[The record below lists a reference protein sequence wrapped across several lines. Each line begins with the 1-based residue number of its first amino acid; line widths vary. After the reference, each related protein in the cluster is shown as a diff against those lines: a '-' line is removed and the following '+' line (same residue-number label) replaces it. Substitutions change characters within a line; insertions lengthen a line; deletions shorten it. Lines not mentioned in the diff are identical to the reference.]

1 MGAKPREHCTIQHSS
16 FSIPHS
22 TLKMDISIFLEPV
35 SEKCFGKAYR
45 PGKQTLG
52 ETMNIYRNEDAF
64 PDLEGVDLAIIGV
77 KEERGAVDNKGCAD
91 GVDYIRKALYPLF
104 NHWPQLHIVDLG
116 NIRIGKELNDTY
128 FAVNQVLTE
137 LLKNK
142 IVPIIIGAGQ
152 DLTYTMYQVYEPT
165 GKLINIAAVDPM
177 FDIGNDQEA
186 LNSHSYLSHIILHQ
200 PNFLFNFTN
209 IGYQSYYVDTE
220 NIELMKQL
228 LFDAYRLGSIRQ
240 NMELTEPLIRNANL
254 LSFDISAV
262 RAADAPGVKN
272 ASPNGFNGEEACRMT
287 RYAGLS
293 YKLSSIGFFE
303 YNPHYDINSR
313 TANLIAEMIWY
324 FIEGFSSRQD
334 DIPTYGSNDF
344 KRYIVQ
350 IGENQNDVVFLCHK
364 ITGKWWMD
372 MSFLQNDDKR
382 YERHHFIP
390 CSKED
395 YDQAMRN
402 ELPDKWWQFYQK
414 LM

>member
-1 MGAKPREHCTIQHSS
+1 
-16 FSIPHS
+16 
-22 TLKMDISIFLEPV
+22 MDISIFLEPV
-35 SEKCFGKAYR
+35 VEKCFSKAYR
-45 PGKQTLG
+45 PGKKTLG
-52 ETMNIYRNEDAF
+52 ETIGIYRNENEF
-64 PDLEGVDLAIIGV
+64 PNLEGVDLAIIGV

-128 FAVNQVLTE
+128 YAVSQVLTE
-137 LLKNK
+137 LMKNK
-142 IVPIIIGAGQ
+142 TVPILIGAGQ

-177 FDIGNDQEA
+177 FDIGNDKEA

-228 LFDAYRLGSIRQ
+228 LFDAYRLGSVKQ
-240 NMELTEPLIRNANL
+240 NIELTEPLIRNANL

-324 FIEGFSSRQD
+324 FMEGFSSRQD
-334 DIPTYGSNDF
+334 DIPTLESTDF
-344 KRYIVQ
+344 KRFIVQ
-350 IGENQNDVVFLCHK
+350 ISDSQDVVFLCHK

-372 MSFLQNDDKR
+372 MSFLQNDAQR

-395 YDQAMRN
+395 YEQALRN

>member
-1 MGAKPREHCTIQHSS
+1 MQNRSEAQHRFAPFCILHSS
-16 FSIPHS
+16 
-22 TLKMDISIFLEPV
+22 LKMDISIFLEPV
-35 SEKCFGKAYR
+35 AEKCFSKAYR
-45 PGKQTLG
+45 PGKKTLG
-52 ETMNIYRNEDAF
+52 ETINIYRNEDEF

-128 FAVNQVLTE
+128 YAVSQVLTE
-137 LLKNK
+137 LMKNK
-142 IVPIIIGAGQ
+142 TVPILIGAGQ
-152 DLTYTMYQVYEPT
+152 DLTYTMYLVYEPT

-177 FDIGNDQEA
+177 FDIGNDKEA

-228 LFDAYRLGSIRQ
+228 LFDAYRLGSVKQ
-240 NMELTEPLIRNANL
+240 NIELTEPLIRNANL

-324 FIEGFSSRQD
+324 FMEGFSSRQD
-334 DIPTYGSNDF
+334 DIPTLESTDF
-344 KRYIVQ
+344 KRFIVQ
-350 IGENQNDVVFLCHK
+350 ISDSQDVVFLCHK

-372 MSFLQNDDKR
+372 MSFLQNDAQR

-395 YDQAMRN
+395 YEQALRN

>member
-1 MGAKPREHCTIQHSS
+1 
-16 FSIPHS
+16 
-22 TLKMDISIFLEPV
+22 MDISIFLEPV
-35 SEKCFGKAYR
+35 AEKCFSKAYR
-45 PGKQTLG
+45 PGKKTLG
-52 ETMNIYRNEDAF
+52 ESIGIYRNEESF

-104 NHWPQLHIVDLG
+104 NHWPQLHIIDLG
-116 NIRIGKELNDTY
+116 DIKIGKELNDTY
-128 FAVNQVLTE
+128 YAVSQVLTE
-137 LLKNK
+137 LMKNK
-142 IVPIIIGAGQ
+142 VVPIIIGAGQ

-165 GKLINIAAVDPM
+165 GKLINIAAIDPM
-177 FDIGNDQEA
+177 FDIGNDKEA

-209 IGYQSYYVDTE
+209 IGYQSYYVDIE

-228 LFDAYRLGSIRQ
+228 LFDAYRLGNIKQ
-240 NMELTEPLIRNANL
+240 NIELTEPLIRNANL
-254 LSFDISAV
+254 LSFDVSAI

-324 FIEGFSSRQD
+324 FIEGFANRQD
-334 DIPTYGSNDF
+334 DVPTLESTDF
-344 KRYIVQ
+344 KRYNVQ
-350 IGENQNDVVFLCHK
+350 IGDSQDVVFLCHK

-372 MSFLQNDDKR
+372 MSFLQNADQR

>member
-1 MGAKPREHCTIQHSS
+1 
-16 FSIPHS
+16 
-22 TLKMDISIFLEPV
+22 MDISIFLEPV
-35 SEKCFGKAYR
+35 AEKCFSKAYR
-45 PGKQTLG
+45 PGKKTLG
-52 ETMNIYRNEDAF
+52 ETMNMYRNEDDF

-104 NHWPQLHIVDLG
+104 NHWTQLHIVDLG

-128 FAVNQVLTE
+128 YAVNQVLTE
-137 LLKNK
+137 LMKNK
-142 IVPIIIGAGQ
+142 TVPIIIGAGQ

-177 FDIGNDQEA
+177 FDIGNDKEA

-220 NIELMKQL
+220 NIDLMKQL
-228 LFDAYRLGSIRQ
+228 LFDAYRLGVIRKNIEQ
-240 NMELTEPLIRNANL
+240 TEPLIRNANL

-262 RAADAPGVKN
+262 RASDAPGVKN
-272 ASPNGFNGEEACRMT
+272 ASPNGFNGEEACQMT

-324 FIEGFSSRQD
+324 FIEGFAGRQD
-334 DIPTYGSNDF
+334 DSPTFGSNDY

-372 MSFLQNDDKR
+372 MSFLQNADQR

>member
-1 MGAKPREHCTIQHSS
+1 MAIGVLPISQRPVANSQKQ
-16 FSIPHS
+16 
-22 TLKMDISIFLEPV
+22 KNMDISIFLEPV
-35 SEKCFGKAYR
+35 SEKCFGKNIR
-45 PGKQTLG
+45 PGKKTLD
-52 ETMNIYRNEDAF
+52 ETINIYRSEDAF
-64 PDLEGVDLAIIGV
+64 PSLEGADLAIVGV

-91 GVDYIRKALYPLF
+91 GIDHIRKALYPLF
-104 NHWPQLHIVDLG
+104 NHWPQLQIIDIG
-116 NIRIGKELNDTY
+116 NVRIGKEINDTY
-128 FAVNQVLTE
+128 FAFNQVLTE
-137 LLKNK
+137 LMKNK
-142 IVPIIIGAGQ
+142 IVPIVIGAGQ

-165 GKLINIAAVDPM
+165 GKLINIASVDPM
-177 FDIGNDQEA
+177 FDIGNDKEA

-228 LFDAYRLGSIRQ
+228 FFDAYRLGNIKQ
-240 NMELTEPLIRNANL
+240 NIELAEPLIRNANL
-254 LSFDISAV
+254 LSFDISAI
-262 RAADAPGVKN
+262 RAADAPGVHN

-303 YNPHYDINSR
+303 YNPHYDINAR

-324 FIEGFSSRQD
+324 FIEGFSQRQD
-334 DIPTYGSNDF
+334 DIPTMDSTDF

-350 IGENQNDVVFLCHK
+350 IGEAQENVVFLCHK

-372 MSFLQNDDKR
+372 MSFLQNDDQR

>member
-1 MGAKPREHCTIQHSS
+1 
-16 FSIPHS
+16 
-22 TLKMDISIFLEPV
+22 MDISIFLEPV
-35 SEKCFGKAYR
+35 AEKCFSKAYR
-45 PGKQTLG
+45 PGKKTLG
-52 ETMNIYRNEDAF
+52 ETINIYRNEDEF
-64 PDLEGVDLAIIGV
+64 PDLKGVDLAIIGV

-104 NHWPQLHIVDLG
+104 NHWSQLHIVDLG
-116 NIRIGKELNDTY
+116 NVRIGKELNDTY
-128 FAVNQVLTE
+128 YAVNQVLTE
-137 LLKNK
+137 LMKNK
-142 IVPIIIGAGQ
+142 TVPIIIGAGQ

-177 FDIGNDQEA
+177 FDIGNDKEA

-228 LFDAYRLGSIRQ
+228 LFDAYRLGVIRK
-240 NMELTEPLIRNANL
+240 NMEQTEPLIRNANL

-272 ASPNGFNGEEACRMT
+272 ASPNGFNGEEACQMT

-324 FIEGFSSRQD
+324 FIEGFASRQD
-334 DIPTYGSNDF
+334 DIPTFGSNDY

>member
-1 MGAKPREHCTIQHSS
+1 
-16 FSIPHS
+16 
-22 TLKMDISIFLEPV
+22 MDISIFLDPV
-35 SEKCFGKAYR
+35 AEKCFSKPFR
-45 PGKQTLG
+45 PGKNTLG
-52 ETMNIYRNEDAF
+52 ETMTIYRNADEF
-64 PDLEGVDLAIIGV
+64 PVLEGAQLAIIGV

-91 GVDYIRKALYPLF
+91 GIDYIRKALYPLF
-104 NHWPQLHIVDLG
+104 NHWPELNIVDLG
-116 NIRIGKELNDTY
+116 NVKNGKDINDTY

-137 LLKNK
+137 LLKSK
-142 IVPIIIGAGQ
+142 IVPIVIGASQ
-152 DLTYTMYQVYEPT
+152 DFTHTMYQVYEPT
-165 GKLINIAAVDPM
+165 GKLVNITAIDPM

-186 LNSHSYLSHIILHQ
+186 LNAHSYLSHIILQQ

-209 IGYQSYYVDTE
+209 IGYQSYYVDTD
-220 NIELMKQL
+220 NVELMKQL
-228 LFDAYRLGSIRQ
+228 LFDAYRLGTVRSNIE
-240 NMELTEPLIRNANL
+240 MTEPLIRNANI
-254 LSFDISAV
+254 LSFDIASV
-262 RAADAPGVKN
+262 RASDAPGVRN
-272 ASPNGFNGEEACRMT
+272 ASPNGFTGEEVCRMA

-293 YKLSSIGFFE
+293 YKLTSIGLFE

-334 DIPTYGSNDF
+334 DVPTIESTDF
-344 KRYIVQ
+344 KRFNVQ
-350 IGENQNDVVFLCHK
+350 IADGQTDMVFLCHK

-372 MSFLQNDDKR
+372 ISFTENNNQST
-382 YERHHFIP
+382 ERHHFIP

>member
-1 MGAKPREHCTIQHSS
+1 
-16 FSIPHS
+16 
-22 TLKMDISIFLEPV
+22 MDISIFLEPV
-35 SEKCFGKAYR
+35 AEKCFGKSQR
-45 PGKQTLG
+45 PGKKTLG
-52 ETMNIYRNEDAF
+52 ETMNIFRNEDTF
-64 PDLEGVDLAIIGV
+64 PDLEGVDLAIVGV

-91 GVDYIRKALYPLF
+91 GVDYIRKALYQLF
-104 NHWPQLHIVDLG
+104 NHWPQLHIIDLG
-116 NIRIGKELNDTY
+116 DIKIGKELNDTY

-142 IVPIIIGAGQ
+142 IVPIVIGAGQ

-165 GKLINIAAVDPM
+165 GKLINIAAIDPM
-177 FDIGNDQEA
+177 FDIGNDKEA

-228 LFDAYRLGSIRQ
+228 LFDAYRLGNIKQ
-240 NMELTEPLIRNANL
+240 NMDLTEPLIRNANL

-272 ASPNGFNGEEACRMT
+272 ASPNGFNGEEACQMT

-324 FIEGFSSRQD
+324 FIEGFSSRKD
-334 DIPTYGSNDF
+334 DIPTLGSNDF

-350 IGENQNDVVFLCHK
+350 ISDNQNDIVFLCNK

-372 MSFLQNDDKR
+372 MSFLQNDDQK

>member
-1 MGAKPREHCTIQHSS
+1 
-16 FSIPHS
+16 
-22 TLKMDISIFLEPV
+22 MDISIFLEPV
-35 SEKCFGKAYR
+35 AEKCFSTVYR
-45 PGKQTLG
+45 PGKKTLG
-52 ETMNIYRNEDAF
+52 ESIDIYRNEETF

-104 NHWPQLHIVDLG
+104 NHWPQLHIIDLG
-116 NIRIGKELNDTY
+116 DIKIGKELNDTHY
-128 FAVNQVLTE
+128 AVNQVLTE
-137 LLKNK
+137 LMKNK
-142 IVPIIIGAGQ
+142 IVPIVIGAGQ

-177 FDIGNDQEA
+177 FDIGNDKEA

-209 IGYQSYYVDTE
+209 IGYQSYYVDIE

-228 LFDAYRLGSIRQ
+228 LFDAYRLGNIKQ
-240 NMELTEPLIRNANL
+240 NIELTEPLIRNANL
-254 LSFDISAV
+254 LSFDVSAI

-334 DIPTYGSNDF
+334 DIPTLESNDF

-350 IGENQNDVVFLCHK
+350 ISDNQNDIVFLCHK

-372 MSFLQNDDKR
+372 MSFLQNDDQR

>member
-1 MGAKPREHCTIQHSS
+1 
-16 FSIPHS
+16 
-22 TLKMDISIFLEPV
+22 MDISLFLDPV
-35 SEKCFGKAYR
+35 SENCFSTSFR

-52 ETMNIYRNEDAF
+52 ESITIYRSEDDF
-64 PDLEGVDLAIIGV
+64 PLLEGVDLALLGV
-77 KEERGAVDNKGCAD
+77 KEERGTIDNRGCAD
-91 GVDYIRKALYPLF
+91 GIDHIRKALYPLF
-104 NHWPQLHIVDLG
+104 NHWPQLNIVDLG
-116 NIRIGKELNDTY
+116 NVKIGKEINDTY

-142 IVPIIIGAGQ
+142 VVPIVIGAGQ
-152 DLTYTMYQVYEPT
+152 DLTYTMYEVYEPT
-165 GKLINIAAVDPM
+165 GKLINIAAIDPM
-177 FDIGNDQEA
+177 FDIGNDKET

-228 LFDAYRLGSIRQ
+228 LFDAYRLGNIKQ
-240 NMELTEPLIRNANL
+240 NIELTEPLIRNANL
-254 LSFDISAV
+254 LSFDISAI

-303 YNPHYDINSR
+303 YNPHYDINAR

-324 FIEGFSSRQD
+324 FIEGFANRQD
-334 DIPTYGSNDF
+334 DIPTLESTDF
-344 KRYIVQ
+344 RRYNVQ
-350 IGENQNDVVFLCHK
+350 IGEGEENVVFLCHK

-372 MSFLQNDDKR
+372 MSFLQHDDQR

>member
-1 MGAKPREHCTIQHSS
+1 
-16 FSIPHS
+16 
-22 TLKMDISIFLEPV
+22 MDISIFLEPV
-35 SEKCFGKAYR
+35 AEKCFSKAYR
-45 PGKQTLG
+45 PGKKTLG
-52 ETMNIYRNEDAF
+52 ETINIYRNENEF
-64 PDLEGVDLAIIGV
+64 PNLESVDLAIIGV
-77 KEERGAVDNKGCAD
+77 KEERGTVDNKGCAD
-91 GVDYIRKALYPLF
+91 GIDYIRKALYPLF
-104 NHWPQLHIVDLG
+104 NHWPQLHIIDLG
-116 NIRIGKELNDTY
+116 DVRIGKDVNDTY
-128 FAVNQVLTE
+128 YAVNQVLTE
-137 LLKNK
+137 LMKYK

-177 FDIGNDQEA
+177 FDIGNDKEV

-209 IGYQSYYVDTE
+209 IGYQSYYVDIE

-228 LFDAYRLGSIRQ
+228 LFDAYRLGNIKQ
-240 NMELTEPLIRNANL
+240 KIELTEPLIRNANL
-254 LSFDISAV
+254 LSFDVSAI

-334 DIPTYGSNDF
+334 DIPTQDSEDF
-344 KRYIVQ
+344 KRYNVQ
-350 IGENQNDVVFLCHK
+350 IGDGEENVIFLCHK
-364 ITGKWWMD
+364 VTGKWWID
-372 MSFLQNDDKR
+372 MSFMHADDPR
-382 YERHHFIP
+382 YERHHYIP
-390 CSKED
+390 CSVED
-395 YDQAMRN
+395 YEQAMRN

>member
-1 MGAKPREHCTIQHSS
+1 
-16 FSIPHS
+16 
-22 TLKMDISIFLEPV
+22 MDISIFLEPV
-35 SEKCFGKAYR
+35 AEKCFSKAYR
-45 PGKQTLG
+45 PGKKTLG
-52 ETMNIYRNEDAF
+52 ETINIYRNEDEF

-104 NHWPQLHIVDLG
+104 NHWSQLHIVDLG
-116 NIRIGKELNDTY
+116 NVRIGKDLNDTY
-128 FAVNQVLTE
+128 YAVNQVLTE
-137 LLKNK
+137 LMKNK
-142 IVPIIIGAGQ
+142 TVPIIIGAGQ

-177 FDIGNDQEA
+177 FDIGNDKEA

-228 LFDAYRLGSIRQ
+228 LFDAYRLGVIRK
-240 NMELTEPLIRNANL
+240 NMEQTEPLIRNANL

-272 ASPNGFNGEEACRMT
+272 ASPNGFNGEEACQMT

-324 FIEGFSSRQD
+324 FIEGFASRQD
-334 DIPTYGSNDF
+334 DIPTFGSNDY

>member
-1 MGAKPREHCTIQHSS
+1 
-16 FSIPHS
+16 
-22 TLKMDISIFLEPV
+22 MDISLFLEPV
-35 SEKCFGKAYR
+35 AEKCFSASYR
-45 PGKQTLG
+45 PGKKTLG
-52 ETMNIYRNEDAF
+52 ETIKIYRNEDNF
-64 PDLEGVDLAIIGV
+64 PTLEGVDLAIIGV
-77 KEERGAVDNKGCAD
+77 KEERGTVDNKGCAD

-104 NHWPQLHIVDLG
+104 NHWPQLHIIDLG
-116 NIRIGKELNDTY
+116 DIRIGKDINDTY
-128 FAVNQVLTE
+128 YAVSQVLTE
-137 LLKNK
+137 LMKNK

-177 FDIGNDQEA
+177 FDIGNDKEA

-228 LFDAYRLGSIRQ
+228 LFDAYRLGNIKQ
-240 NMELTEPLIRNANL
+240 NIELTEPLIRNANL
-254 LSFDISAV
+254 LSFDVSAI

-324 FIEGFSSRQD
+324 FIEGFANRQD
-334 DIPTYGSNDF
+334 DIPTMESTDF
-344 KRYIVQ
+344 RRYNVQ
-350 IGENQNDVVFLCHK
+350 IGDNQDVVFLCHK
-364 ITGKWWMD
+364 ISGKWWMD
-372 MSFLQNDDKR
+372 MSFLQKADQR

>member
-1 MGAKPREHCTIQHSS
+1 
-16 FSIPHS
+16 
-22 TLKMDISIFLEPV
+22 MDISIFLEPV
-35 SEKCFGKAYR
+35 AEKCFSKAYR
-45 PGKQTLG
+45 PGKKTLG
-52 ETMNIYRNEDAF
+52 ETINIYRNEDEF
-64 PDLEGVDLAIIGV
+64 PNLEGVDLAIIGV
-77 KEERGAVDNKGCAD
+77 KEERGTVDNNGCAD

-104 NHWPQLHIVDLG
+104 NHWPQLHIIDLG
-116 NIRIGKELNDTY
+116 DIKIGKDLNDTY
-128 FAVNQVLTE
+128 YAVNQVLTE
-137 LLKNK
+137 LMKYK

-165 GKLINIAAVDPM
+165 GKLINITAVDPM
-177 FDIGNDQEA
+177 FDIGNDKES

-228 LFDAYRLGSIRQ
+228 LFDAYRLGNIKQ
-240 NMELTEPLIRNANL
+240 NIELTEPLIRNANL
-254 LSFDISAV
+254 LSFDVSAI

-324 FIEGFSSRQD
+324 FIEGFANRQD
-334 DIPTYGSNDF
+334 DIPTMESTDF
-344 KRYIVQ
+344 RRYNVQ
-350 IGENQNDVVFLCHK
+350 IGDNQDVVFLCHK
-364 ITGKWWMD
+364 ISGKWWMD
-372 MSFLQNDDKR
+372 MSFLQKADQR

>member
-1 MGAKPREHCTIQHSS
+1 
-16 FSIPHS
+16 
-22 TLKMDISIFLEPV
+22 MDISIFLEPV
-35 SEKCFGKAYR
+35 SEKCFGKSQR
-45 PGKQTLG
+45 PGKKTLG
-52 ETMNIYRNEDAF
+52 ETVNIYRNEEEF
-64 PDLEGVDLAIIGV
+64 PDLEGVDLALIGV

-104 NHWPQLHIVDLG
+104 NHWSQLHIVDLG
-116 NIRIGKELNDTY
+116 NIKIGKELNDTY
-128 FAVNQVLTE
+128 YAVNQVLTE
-137 LLKNK
+137 LMKNK
-142 IVPIIIGAGQ
+142 TVPIIIGAGQ

-177 FDIGNDQEA
+177 FDIGNDKEA

-240 NMELTEPLIRNANL
+240 NIELTEPLIRNANL
-254 LSFDISAV
+254 MSFDISAV

-324 FIEGFSSRQD
+324 FIEGFSGRQD
-334 DIPTYGSNDF
+334 DIPTLESADF

-350 IGENQNDVVFLCHK
+350 ISDSQDVVFLCHK

>member
-1 MGAKPREHCTIQHSS
+1 
-16 FSIPHS
+16 
-22 TLKMDISIFLEPV
+22 MDISIFLEPV
-35 SEKCFGKAYR
+35 AEKCFGATYR
-45 PGKQTLG
+45 PGKKTLG
-52 ETMNIYRNEDAF
+52 ETITIYRNEDEF
-64 PDLEGVDLAIIGV
+64 PNLEGVDLAIIGV

-91 GVDYIRKALYPLF
+91 GVDYIRKALYSLF
-104 NHWPQLHIVDLG
+104 NHWPQLHIIDLG
-116 NIRIGKELNDTY
+116 DIKIGKDISDTY
-128 FAVNQVLTE
+128 FAFNQVLTE
-137 LLKNK
+137 LMKNK
-142 IVPIIIGAGQ
+142 TVPIIIGAGQ

-177 FDIGNDQEA
+177 FDIGNDKEA

-200 PNFLFNFTN
+200 PN
-209 IGYQSYYVDTE
+209 I
-220 NIELMKQL
+220 
-228 LFDAYRLGSIRQ
+228 
-240 NMELTEPLIRNANL
+240 ELTEPLIRNANL
-254 LSFDISAV
+254 LSFDISAI
-262 RAADAPGVKN
+262 RAADAPGIKN

-334 DIPTYGSNDF
+334 DIPTMESNDF
-344 KRYIVQ
+344 KRYNVQ

-372 MSFLQNDDKR
+372 MSFLQNDDQR

-395 YDQAMRN
+395 YEQAMRN

>member
-1 MGAKPREHCTIQHSS
+1 MAIGNLLVSQRPVANSQKQN
-16 FSIPHS
+16 
-22 TLKMDISIFLEPV
+22 KMDISIFLEPV
-35 SEKCFGKAYR
+35 SDKCFGKSQR
-45 PGKQTLG
+45 PGKKTLG
-52 ETMNIYRNEDAF
+52 ESIDIYRNEDAF

-104 NHWPQLHIVDLG
+104 NHWPQLHIIDLG
-116 NIRIGKELNDTY
+116 DIKIGKELNDTHY
-128 FAVNQVLTE
+128 AVNQVLTE
-137 LLKNK
+137 LMKNK
-142 IVPIIIGAGQ
+142 IVPIVIGAGQ

-177 FDIGNDQEA
+177 FDIGNDKEA

-228 LFDAYRLGSIRQ
+228 LFDAYRLGSIKQ
-240 NMELTEPLIRNANL
+240 NIEQTEPLIRNANL
-254 LSFDISAV
+254 LSIDTAAI

-303 YNPHYDINSR
+303 YNPHYDINAR

-324 FIEGFSSRQD
+324 FIEGFSNRQD
-334 DIPTYGSNDF
+334 DIPTMESEDF
-344 KRYIVQ
+344 RRYNVQ
-350 IGENQNDVVFLCHK
+350 IGEGQENVVFLCHK

-372 MSFLQNDDKR
+372 MSFLQNDDQR

>member
-1 MGAKPREHCTIQHSS
+1 
-16 FSIPHS
+16 
-22 TLKMDISIFLEPV
+22 MDISIFLEPV
-35 SEKCFGKAYR
+35 AEKCFSKAYR
-45 PGKQTLG
+45 PGKKTLG
-52 ETMNIYRNEDAF
+52 ETINIYRNEDEF
-64 PDLEGVDLAIIGV
+64 PNLEGVDLAIIGV
-77 KEERGAVDNKGCAD
+77 KEERGTVDNKGCAD
-91 GVDYIRKALYPLF
+91 GIDYIRKALYPLF
-104 NHWPQLHIVDLG
+104 DHWPQLHIIDLG
-116 NIRIGKELNDTY
+116 DVRIGKDVNDTY
-128 FAVNQVLTE
+128 YAVNQVLTE
-137 LLKNK
+137 LMKYK

-177 FDIGNDQEA
+177 FDIGNDKEV

-209 IGYQSYYVDTE
+209 IGYQSYYVDIE

-228 LFDAYRLGSIRQ
+228 LFDAYRLGNIKQ
-240 NMELTEPLIRNANL
+240 NIELTEPLIRNANL
-254 LSFDISAV
+254 LSFDVSAI

-313 TANLIAEMIWY
+313 TSNLIAEMIWY
-324 FIEGFSSRQD
+324 FIEGFANRQD
-334 DIPTYGSNDF
+334 DIPTMESTDF
-344 KRYIVQ
+344 RRYNVQ
-350 IGENQNDVVFLCHK
+350 IGDNQDVVFLCHK
-364 ITGKWWMD
+364 ISGKWWMD
-372 MSFLQNDDKR
+372 MSFLQKADQR